1 MSLYPLMVEGSALF
15 AVVVG
20 GGSVATRKVK
30 ALLDAGAKVRVVA
43 TEAGSDLL
51 DLASRLRIELVLEA
65 YSRDYLSDASLVVAA
80 TNDAAVNT
88 RIAEDAR
95 GLGRLVNVV
104 TAPSDGNCITPA
116 VYRSGEVV
124 VAVSAGGVP
133 DAAARIRDAIGQR
146 LDQRYADAVQSLSAL
161 RRELIDGG
169 ERDRW
174 TSAAAALIGDD
185 FCDRVDSGRFAE
197 AMREWR

>member
-1 MSLYPLMVEGSALF
+1 VSLYPLMVEASALS

-20 GGSVATRKVK
+20 GGPVATRKVN

-43 TEAGSDLL
+43 PEASSELAT
-51 DLASRLRIELVLEA
+51 LASARRIELVRDV
-65 YSRDYLSDASLVVAA
+65 YSREQLGDAAFIVAA
-80 TNDAAVNT
+80 TNDGLVNARVAA
-88 RIAEDAR
+88 DAR
-95 GLGRLVNVV
+95 ALGRLVNVV

-133 DAAARIRDAIGQR
+133 DAAVRIRDAIGQR
-146 LDQRYADAVQSLSAL
+146 LDQRYADAVQSLAAL

-169 ERDRW
+169 GRDRW
-174 TSAAAALIGDD
+174 SAAAAALIGDD
-185 FCDRVDSGRFAE
+185 FCDRVDSGQFAE
-197 AMREWR
+197 AIREWR

>member
-1 MSLYPLMVEGSALF
+1 VSLYPLMVEGSALF

>member
-20 GGSVATRKVK
+20 GGAVATRKVN
-30 ALLDAGAKVRVVA
+30 ALLDAGATVRVVA
-43 TEAGSDLL
+43 PEASIDLL
-51 DLASRLRIELVLEA
+51 DFASTRRIELVLEP
-65 YSRDYLSDASLVVAA
+65 YSRDYLSDAALVVAA
-80 TNDAAVNT
+80 TNDSAVNA

-95 GLGRLVNVV
+95 ALGRLVNVV
-104 TAPSDGNCITPA
+104 TAPSAGNCITPA
-116 VYRSGEVV
+116 IYRSGEVV

-146 LDQRYADAVQSLSAL
+146 LDERYADAVHRLSAL
-161 RRELIDGG
+161 RRQLIDGG

-174 TSAAAALIGDD
+174 SSAAAALIGDD
-185 FCDRVDSGRFAE
+185 FCDRVDSGQFAE
-197 AMREWR
+197 AIREWR

>member
-1 MSLYPLMVEGSALF
+1 VSLYPLMVEGSALF

-20 GGSVATRKVK
+20 GGPVATRKVT

-43 TEAGSDLL
+43 PQVSNELL
-51 DLASRLRIELVLEA
+51 DFASKQRIELVREP
-65 YSRDYLSDASLVVAA
+65 YSHDYLGDAALIIAA
-80 TNDAAVNT
+80 TNDASVNA
-88 RIAEDAR
+88 RIAQDVRA
-95 GLGRLVNVV
+95 LGRLVNIV
-104 TAPSDGNCITPA
+104 TAPSEGNCITPA
-116 VYRSGEVV
+116 VHRSGDVV

-146 LDQRYADAVQSLSAL
+146 LDTRYADAVRSLSTL
-161 RRELIDGG
+161 RRQLIDGG

-174 TSAAAALIGDD
+174 TSAAAALIDDD
-185 FCDRVDSGRFAE
+185 FCRRVDSGQFAE